1 MTEREHFEAW
11 EKQHPQEIEVQ
22 CPVCG
27 HTFYEWPNDHQHT
40 EAITEWNRRAQPA
53 QAGQVLTDDEV
64 ALIVAECAAS
74 AHRQD
79 DFSFAR
85 AIEQAVLA
93 KRVPMTPEETD
104 AAMKLLFYPARNRA
118 FIDGIKAAER
128 HHGIG
133 GEKGGA

>member
-1 MTEREHFEAW
+1 MTEREQIEAG
-11 EKQHPQEIEVQ
+11 EKQRPQEIEVQ

-27 HTFYEWPNDHQHT
+27 HTFYEWPNDQQQHT

-53 QAGQVLTDDEV
+53 QAGQVLTDEKLWEMWVESPSDV
-64 ALIVAECAAS
+64 L
-74 AHRQD
+74 R
-79 DFSFAR
+79 FAR

-93 KRVPMTPEETD
+93 KRVPMTEAQIE
-104 AAMKLLFYPARNRA
+104 AALWGPQPAEVWCRDFRA
-118 FIDGIKAAER
+118 GIRAAER